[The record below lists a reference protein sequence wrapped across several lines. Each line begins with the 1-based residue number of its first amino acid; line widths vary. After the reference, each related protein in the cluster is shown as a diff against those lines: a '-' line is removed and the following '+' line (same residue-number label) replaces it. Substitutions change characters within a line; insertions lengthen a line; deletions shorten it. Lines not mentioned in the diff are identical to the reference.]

1 MVVFWVKPFRLSL
14 KAENV
19 RIVDWSCSS
28 SFFVLSRNSS
38 IPGWRTLQ
46 PARTVWNM
54 PAMDLQYC
62 SEEVKSSCM
71 LCVRVW
77 DCGTVTIWHCDTM
90 TLWDRETVRLWDCET
105 VELWDCESVGLWDCE
120 SVGLLLSTDRSH
132 LCLSWRVSA
141 RPRSVYGLHSNGLVQ
156 CSARVTCYMCT
167 IVCLPK
173 VTFSHS
179 VVYQTVMNNMGVRCS
194 ESCTTTSSHFLMKW
208 RGGMWNYSSANWF
221 AGHLVKHPCKHWD
234 SNIWQQLQRVSKKW
248 FMWTMS
254 QATHGGRS
262 ILISISSNKI
272 NDKVS
277 LCLFDY
283 RCK

>member
-71 LCVRVW
+71 LCVR
-77 DCGTVTIWHCDTM
+77 
-90 TLWDRETVRLWDCET
+90 LWE
-105 VELWDCESVGLWDCE
+105 CE

-132 LCLSWRVSA
+132 LCLSWLVSA

-179 VVYQTVMNNMGVRCS
+179 VVYQTVMNNMGVWCS
-194 ESCTTTSSHFLMKW
+194 ESYTTTSSKGWM
-208 RGGMWNYSSANWF
+208 
-221 AGHLVKHPCKHWD
+221 
-234 SNIWQQLQRVSKKW
+234 
-248 FMWTMS
+248 
-254 QATHGGRS
+254 
-262 ILISISSNKI
+262 
-272 NDKVS
+272 
-277 LCLFDY
+277 
-283 RCK
+283 

>member
-28 SFFVLSRNSS
+28 NFFVLSRNSS

-71 LCVRVW
+71 LCVR
-77 DCGTVTIWHCDTM
+77 
-90 TLWDRETVRLWDCET
+90 LWECETVRVWDSSSVLTGHICVCPGWCRHGPAQCMGCT
-105 VELWDCESVGLWDCE
+105 VMGWSSE
-120 SVGLLLSTDRSH
+120 
-132 LCLSWRVSA
+132 
-141 RPRSVYGLHSNGLVQ
+141 

-179 VVYQTVMNNMGVRCS
+179 VVYQTVMNNMGVRRS

-254 QATHGGRS
+254 QPTHGGRS